1 MKKRLITISDIENAI
16 KIEKNKNKKNGLKLN
31 SNNITLILFFK
42 GKEKSFKLRILEHSK
57 INLKN
62 GGIYNEERNCYYPTN
77 LFDYKSIAERNKL
90 EKMFKKWGFNS
101 L

>member
-31 SNNITLILFFK
+31 SNNLNFILFLK
-42 GKEKSFKLRILEHSK
+42 GKEKSFKLRILEHSRK
-57 INLKN
+57 NFKN
-62 GGIYNEERNCYYPTN
+62 GGIYNENKNCYYPKN
-77 LFDYKSIAERNKL
+77 ISDYESSAERNKL
-90 EKMFKKWGFNS
+90 EKLFKKWGFNS